1 MFLDPEGLRS
11 SNTIGE
17 MLLSSLNK
25 VGGTRSYAR
34 EGEGSESRSRR
45 GENREKC
52 WRMNKLATL
61 YKCNSNC
68 GENDDGVNS
77 GCIVVGVRGS
87 LMGIRIANK
96 RN

>member
-1 MFLDPEGLRS
+1 MRS

-34 EGEGSESRSRR
+34 RGGRLGKEVGDEASR
-45 GENREKC
+45 ELVKVPANRQ
-52 WRMNKLATL
+52 KLATL
-61 YKCNSNC
+61 YKCISIA
-68 GENDDGVNS
+68 GKMMMVKNS